1 MLPTMVQNYHKESLA
16 KFPLPSCPNEE
27 NHVTTM
33 EYDEAMK
40 EYRDDWAAA
49 QALHECRIRWEQVE
63 DACCSADV
71 ARVQAEAD
79 RLWHEA
85 AEQTRKWVQV
95 KSPGNELTRSCRRCV
110 VKGKLLVFD
119 LQVIFG

>member
-1 MLPTMVQNYHKESLA
+1 
-16 KFPLPSCPNEE
+16 
-27 NHVTTM
+27 M

-40 EYRDDWAAA
+40 EYCDNWATM
-49 QALHECRIRWEQVE
+49 QASHERWIRWEQVE
-63 DACCSADV
+63 DVHHSADV